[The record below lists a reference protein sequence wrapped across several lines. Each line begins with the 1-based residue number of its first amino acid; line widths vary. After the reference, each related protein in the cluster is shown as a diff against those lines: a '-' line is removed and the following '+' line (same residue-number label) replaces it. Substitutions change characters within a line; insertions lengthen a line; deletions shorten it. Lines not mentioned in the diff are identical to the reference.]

1 MLLVATLYYASRP
14 QRSSSRGK
22 IYPCKTQTTDNQISP
37 SGKLD
42 KVCKQVANHAIYN
55 LSTTFMVEVTGL
67 EPAASASRTQR
78 STKLS
83 HASMPK
89 HYTTHQSEMQ
99 AFFSLSFSF
108 FRGRVGPVSVPSI
121 QIAAVFGV
129 YLVDGLCPVALRPAL
144 VLCNFEQSVKCF
156 LFTSISL

>member
-37 SGKLD
+37 SGKLG
-42 KVCKQVANHAIYN
+42 KVCKQVANHTIYN

-83 HASMPK
+83 HTS
-89 HYTTHQSEMQ
+89 
-99 AFFSLSFSF
+99 FFSLIGVLFSDCLAIIAQSHENVKRKNAKLQKLSENTISPLK
-108 FRGRVGPVSVPSI
+108 FR
-121 QIAAVFGV
+121 
-129 YLVDGLCPVALRPAL
+129 D
-144 VLCNFEQSVKCF
+144 KCGIM
-156 LFTSISL
+156 LSD

>member
-37 SGKLD
+37 SGKLG
-42 KVCKQVANHAIYN
+42 KVCKQVANHTIYN

-83 HASMPK
+83 HTSLFCFQQPFVSRLLCYYSTKLRKCQEEILQIAKIIRK
-89 HYTTHQSEMQ
+89 HNLPLEIHKEMWYNDTRLRVMLQSE
-99 AFFSLSFSF
+99 
-108 FRGRVGPVSVPSI
+108 
-121 QIAAVFGV
+121 
-129 YLVDGLCPVALRPAL
+129 
-144 VLCNFEQSVKCF
+144 
-156 LFTSISL
+156 